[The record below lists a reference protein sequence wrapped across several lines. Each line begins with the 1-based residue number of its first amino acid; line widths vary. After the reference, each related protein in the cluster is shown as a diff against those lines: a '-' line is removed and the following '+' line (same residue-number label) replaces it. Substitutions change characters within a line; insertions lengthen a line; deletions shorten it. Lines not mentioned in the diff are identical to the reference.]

1 MITKI
6 TKKLG
11 EFNGAMDSEKSA
23 DKPKNRGQL
32 TVAPEKSATVESAE
46 HKTGSQLEHASL
58 SREYPRIIL
67 DHLPIMAWLK
77 DTEGRFLAGN
87 AQFADHLGIKLEELI
102 GKTAYEYFD
111 QTLADAYSEQD
122 QEVLSTGSRMQT
134 VIMPNKVGEN
144 KWAEV
149 YKTAVNVDNELIGTV
164 GFARD
169 LTEIKQL
176 QAAVAQTKSEY
187 RALIESLPLIIIRY
201 NLSCKRIYVNR
212 YSEQLS
218 GVKLSQLLGKTP
230 TEAWYRGETSMTA
243 EVFQSK
249 IHKVMQ
255 TGQHATFE
263 LRNQRD
269 GQSVI
274 YLVNIVPEYN
284 PEQEV
289 VGALMLAS
297 DMTEVSHYRAQ
308 VEHMAYHD
316 SLTGLPNRSFFNKR
330 INQIFEDANKQGSR
344 IGLLMVDL
352 DHFKGINDS
361 LGHAVG
367 DALLKLVTERI
378 VQCAGSCDTLAR
390 LGGDE
395 FAILVN
401 DVEQIEDL
409 AQIAK
414 EMIAVLTTP
423 FDIDASELFIT
434 ASIGIAVYPEHTQDV
449 NDLLKFAD
457 AAMYAAKKHGRNNYQ
472 YFAAELGRSMT
483 HRLLMQTELRHAVE
497 KNELYLMFQPM
508 VNLHSAE
515 IIAYEILLR
524 WNNGLL
530 GEVPPDDFI
539 GIAEELGIILEIGQW
554 VLMQTCKHAVAVNTK
569 RTIPLIF
576 SINLSPRQFLRH
588 DILAGVKYCL
598 GVTNCNPKWIAL
610 EITESLLLNDT
621 DNILATL
628 NGFAEMGMTIAI
640 DDFGTG
646 YSSLSYLN
654 KFPINEVKIDRSFVR
669 DITNDENDAKLVKAV
684 IDMALS
690 LGKELVA
697 EGVETQAQADLL
709 KVWGCHIGQGYF
721 FSKPLHSASL
731 SL

>member
-1 MITKI
+1 
-6 TKKLG
+6 
-11 EFNGAMDSEKSA
+11 MDSV
-23 DKPKNRGQL
+23 KPA
-32 TVAPEKSATVESAE
+32 VAPKVKGVKVVVNKSVTTSSTDQTAASFGESASIS
-46 HKTGSQLEHASL
+46 HY
-58 SREYPRIIL
+58 YPRVIL

-77 DTEGRFLAGN
+77 DTDGRFLAGN
-87 AQFADHLGIKLEELI
+87 AQFAEHLGIELEDLI
-102 GKTAYEYFD
+102 GKTAYEYFE
-111 QTLADAYSEQD
+111 QAVADAYSEQD
-122 QEVLSTGSRMQT
+122 HEALSTGARLQT
-134 VIMPNKVGEN
+134 VILPNKVGEN

-187 RALIESLPLIIIRY
+187 HLLVESLPLTIIRY
-201 NLSCKRIYVNR
+201 NLDCRRVYVNS
-212 YSEQLS
+212 YCEKLS
-218 GVKLSQLLGKTP
+218 GTKTNDLIGKMP
-230 TEAWYRGETSMTA
+230 IEAWYRGETNMSA
-243 EVFQSK
+243 EAFQQQV
-249 IHKVMQ
+249 HKVMQ
-255 TGQHATFE
+255 TGQGVTFE
-263 LRNQRD
+263 LSNVRD
-269 GQSVI
+269 GAKVV
-274 YLVNIVPEYN
+274 YLVNIVPEFN
-284 PEQEV
+284 PAQKI

-297 DMTEVSHYRAQ
+297 DMTEISNYRSQ

-316 SLTGLPNRSFFNKR
+316 HLTGLPNRSFFNKR
-330 INQIFEDANKQGSR
+330 IEQIFEDAGKQGSR
-344 IGLLMVDL
+344 IGLLMIDL

-367 DALLKLVTERI
+367 DSLLKLVTERI
-378 VQCAGSCDTLAR
+378 VNCAGACDTLAR

-401 DVEQIEDL
+401 DVKQIEDL
-409 AQIAK
+409 ASIAK
-414 EMIAVLTTP
+414 EMIAALTRP

-472 YFAAELGRSMT
+472 YFAAELGQSMN

-508 VNLHSAE
+508 VNLNTSE
-515 IIAYEILLR
+515 IIAYETLLR
-524 WNNGLL
+524 WRNAAL
-530 GEVPPDDFI
+530 GDVAPDAFI

-554 VLMQTCKHAVAVNTK
+554 VLMQTCKHAVAVNAK
-569 RTIPLIF
+569 RTIPLTF

-598 GVTNCNPKWIAL
+598 SVTNCNPNWIAL

-621 DNILATL
+621 DNVLATL

-669 DITNDENDAKLVKAV
+669 DITSDENDAKLVKAV
-684 IDMALS
+684 IDMAIS

-709 KVWGCHIGQGYF
+709 TAWGCHIGQGHF
-721 FSKPLHSASL
+721 FSKPILFPASD
-731 SL
+731 

>member
-1 MITKI
+1 
-6 TKKLG
+6 
-11 EFNGAMDSEKSA
+11 MDSVKPAVKPDGRGALNVATEK
-23 DKPKNRGQL
+23 P
-32 TVAPEKSATVESAE
+32 ATVSS
-46 HKTGSQLEHASL
+46 TGFNADSNVEHASL
-58 SREYPRIIL
+58 SQYYPRVIL
-67 DHLPIMAWLK
+67 DHLPMMAWLK

-87 AQFADHLGIKLEELI
+87 AQFAAHLGIQLDDLI
-102 GKTAYEYFD
+102 GKTAYEYFE
-111 QTLADAYSEQD
+111 QAIADAYSEQD
-122 QEVLSTGSRMQT
+122 QEVLSTGARVQT
-134 VIMPNKVGEN
+134 VMMPNKVGEN

-187 RALIESLPLIIIRY
+187 KVLIESLPLIIIRY
-201 NLSCKRIYVNR
+201 NLHCKRIYVNR
-212 YSEQLS
+212 YSDLLS
-218 GVKLSQLLGKTP
+218 GVHMSQLFGKTP
-230 TEAWYRGETSMTA
+230 TEAWYRGETSITA
-243 EVFQSK
+243 EAFQSK

-255 TGQHATFE
+255 TGKSVTFE

-269 GQSVI
+269 NQTIVF
-274 YLVNIVPEYN
+274 LVNIVAEYN
-284 PEQEV
+284 AEQQV

-316 SLTGLPNRSFFNKR
+316 NLTGLPNRSFFNKR
-330 INQIFEDANKQGSR
+330 IDQIFENADKKGSR
-344 IGLLMVDL
+344 IGLLMIDL

-378 VQCAGSCDTLAR
+378 VRCAGPCDTLAR

-401 DVEQIEDL
+401 DANQIEDL
-409 AQIAK
+409 AMIAK
-414 EMIAVLTTP
+414 EMIAALTSP
-423 FDIDASELFIT
+423 FKIDSSELFIT

-457 AAMYAAKKHGRNNYQ
+457 AAMYAAKKQGRNNYQ
-472 YFAAELGRSMT
+472 YFAAELGLSMN
-483 HRLLMQTELRHAVE
+483 HRLMMQTELRHAVE

-508 VNLHSAE
+508 VNLNTSE
-515 IIAYEILLR
+515 IIAYETLLR
-524 WNNGLL
+524 WNNALL
-530 GEVPPDDFI
+530 GNVPPDDFI

-554 VLMQTCKHAVAVNTK
+554 ALMQTCKHAVAVNAK
-569 RTIPLIF
+569 RTIPLVF

-598 GVTNCNPKWIAL
+598 SVTNCNPKWIAL

-628 NGFAEMGMTIAI
+628 NGFADMGMTIAI

-654 KFPINEVKIDRSFVR
+654 KFPINAVKIDRSFVC
-669 DITNDENDAKLVKAV
+669 DITSDENDAKLVKAV

-709 KVWGCHIGQGYF
+709 TAWGCHIGQGHL
-721 FSKPLHSASL
+721 FSKPIHYPANQS
-731 SL
+731 